1 MDQLNNLYP
10 TMQIGSDGFQWWIG
24 QIESKKADDKKGSGR
39 YKVRIVGL
47 HPQSCDA
54 VSSENLPW
62 AVTMM
67 PVTNPHVAGGH
78 ASVSDQLEPGVW
90 VMGFFLDTMK
100 QQPVIMGSIGRTA
113 ISSEEPLADDPTPG
127 ESGCKS
133 FTTFL
138 SPNVSAADQDP
149 EATEVAQTV
158 QTSGHVATGEDL
170 KDSEGRNIGTVTTAL
185 VKAKNAKSS
194 ATNPGGKNFCVE
206 KADKCGKE
214 NDLGNSLKRIISE
227 MLYEVQRNDGKLGTY
242 LVGELS
248 GELYDIVGIGREYVD
263 KAIRLTRKF
272 VAKVKGFVLDKIKA
286 GIKDLTD
293 ILLGVNPEG
302 NSLSSVTKFFND
314 ILKNLGCSI
323 EDLGDRL
330 AAFLQDLLFGYL
342 FQAYKAAACLVDS
355 LVEGIL
361 NKITSLLEE
370 ILEAV
375 LGPLNDILGAIA
387 SAINI
392 VGDTINYV
400 LDLLG
405 ISCSGPGKKCSKTT
419 VICTDCQTEK
429 QDDGDFLDNLLND
442 LDDLFPVT
450 GEDWSQ
456 YVCEDAQSGTT
467 IASTN
472 VTFVGGVQNPETV
485 PIIEYNIDNVNV
497 TEGQDAVFTVT
508 RTGYLDVAS
517 SVQFITKDGTATGGS
532 DYEQKDGPLG
542 FAVGDTEKT
551 ITIKTFLDDDDNEP
565 NEDFFVSLSPV
576 TPDTVTSIATNNVG
590 KCVINKSPLN
600 GGLPGEGIDD
610 DGLPIK
616 NPTFITST
624 QNPNT
629 VNTNTDTTPSDPPN
643 TIPDED
649 KPESKLQKFSV
660 TADKNVVK
668 EGDFITYTITTQN
681 VPDNLIFNYKLFGNG
696 ITPSDI
702 VSKSLSGQF
711 TIVNSIAQVI
721 VGIAPDGLDET
732 SETLIFSIP
741 GTGAQTSVLIA
752 VDGIGTDESSVIEA
766 LDSSTNLTSDASP
779 APKTPTFGEIITDP
793 GGGIVE
799 IQIDDPGT
807 EYDEPPVII
816 ITGEG
821 NGAAALPLLD
831 DNGFLTEIRVT
842 NPGRGYKL
850 NKPEVAQKECI
861 IDAFTL
867 LNVGRNY
874 KTPPTV
880 YVNGDSTIAESV
892 INERGQVISV
902 RIKNREL
909 TFDRYPEILI
919 LGGGGYGAKAI
930 PAFSCLDP
938 VARVAVGS
946 AKVGT
951 GSYVDCP

>member
-1 MDQLNNLYP
+1 
-10 TMQIGSDGFQWWIG
+10 MQIGSDGFQWWIG
-24 QIESKKADDKKGSGR
+24 QIESKKEDDKKGSGR

-54 VSSENLPW
+54 VTSDNLPW

-113 ISSEEPLADDPTPG
+113 ISSEESLADDPTPG

-138 SPNVSAADQDP
+138 SPNVSAADQDT

-158 QTSGHVATGEDL
+158 QVSGHPANGVDL
-170 KDSEGRNIGTVTTAL
+170 RDSENRKIGSATTAL
-185 VKAKNAKSS
+185 VEAKNSDSS
-194 ATNPGGKNFCVE
+194 ATNPGGKNFCIT
-206 KADKCGKE
+206 KADKCGQE
-214 NDLGNSLKRIISE
+214 TNLNNTLKRLLSE
-227 MLYEVQRNDGKLGTY
+227 MLYETQRNNGKLGTY

-263 KAIRLTRKF
+263 KAIRVVRKF
-272 VAKVKGFVLDKIKA
+272 IAKVKGYVLDKLKR

-293 ILLGVNPEG
+293 ILLGVNPDG
-302 NSLSSVTKFFND
+302 NSLSPVTKFFND
-314 ILKNLGCSI
+314 ILKQVGCSI

-342 FQAYKAAACLVDS
+342 FQAYKDAACLVDS

-370 ILEAV
+370 ILQTI
-375 LGPLNDILGAIA
+375 LGPIQDILGAVA

-392 VGDTINYV
+392 IGDAINYV

-405 ISCSGPGKKCSKTT
+405 ISCSGPGKKCSKT
-419 VICTDCQTEK
+419 VKVCTDCETENR
-429 QDDGDFLDNLLND
+429 DEGDFLDKLLDD
-442 LDDLFPVT
+442 LDDKFPNT
-450 GEDWSQ
+450 GEDWSR
-456 YVCEDAQSGTT
+456 YVCEDAQNGTT
-467 IASTN
+467 LKPTDVN
-472 VTFVGGVQNPETV
+472 FVGGVQNPQKV
-485 PIIEYNIDNVNV
+485 PIIEYGINNVNV

-508 RTGYLDVAS
+508 RSGYLDVAS
-517 SVQFITKDGTATGGS
+517 SISFFTKNGTAIGNV
-532 DYEQKDGPLG
+532 DYESKDGPLG

-551 ITIKTFLDDDDNEP
+551 ITIKTFLDNDDQEF
-565 NEDFFVSLSPV
+565 NEDFFVSISPV
-576 TPDTVTSIATNNVG
+576 TPDTVTSISTNNVG
-590 KCVINKSPLN
+590 KCIINKSPLN
-600 GGLPGEGIDD
+600 GGLPGQDIDD
-610 DGLPIK
+610 DGIPVQST
-616 NPTFITST
+616 TFVTTT
-624 QNPNT
+624 QNPST
-629 VNTNTDTTPSDPPN
+629 VNKNTDTNASDPPN
-643 TIPDED
+643 TIPAAD
-649 KPESKLQKFSV
+649 KPESDLQKFTV

-668 EGDFITYTITTQN
+668 EGEFITFTITTQN
-681 VPDNLIFNYKLFGNG
+681 VADNLIFDYKLFGNG

-702 VSKSLSGQF
+702 VSKSLSGKF
-711 TIVNSIAQVI
+711 TVVNSISQVI

-741 GTGAQTSVLIA
+741 GTGAKTSVLIA
-752 VDGIGTDESSVIEA
+752 VEDIGDDIGSVTEE

-779 APKTPTFGEIITDP
+779 AIKTPTFGEIITDA

-799 IQIDDPGT
+799 VKIDDPGT

-831 DNGFLTEIRVT
+831 DDGRLSEIRIT

-874 KTPPTV
+874 KTAPTV
-880 YVNGDSTIAESV
+880 YINGDSTIAESL

-909 TFDRYPEILI
+909 TFDGYPEVLI

-930 PAFSCLDP
+930 PSFSCLDP
-938 VARVAVGS
+938 VTRVEVGS

-951 GSYVDCP
+951 GSYIDCP